1 MILLGYRT
9 SLVTIQNLVM
19 LLEAAPAKHAQEN
32 RSHEDG

>member
-19 LLEAAPAKHAQEN
+19 LLKAAKAQEFK
-32 RSHEDG
+32 HESNFY